1 MKSYIHTYA
10 TISRVDSFENGIL
23 SGDAVEVHE
32 ETMHPNYKDY
42 ISPAS
47 IRRMSPVVKMGV
59 TAGLKC
65 LKDQG
70 EIGGVVVGT
79 ALGCLK
85 DTEKFLST
93 VVKHEGLAISP
104 TAFIQSTHNTV
115 AGQIALTIGN
125 NGYNMT
131 HSQQGISFECALLD
145 GQLLSQETKLP
156 VLVGACEENIDF
168 LNEMAGELGAGNL
181 DLAEGASYF
190 LISSEKGSSNIAVMD
205 VQTGLTEEET
215 KAYLSKHQPDLVMV
229 GAAFTEIIDT
239 NSIPSIDYTQLSG
252 LYGTNSA
259 FGLQMAVEILEKKPD
274 TIEGVSPESL
284 KTIIVLN
291 AQRGKG
297 ISVILVKEESNS

>member
-23 SGDAVEVHE
+23 SGDAVEVQE

-42 ISPAS
+42 ISPAL

-70 EIGGVVVGT
+70 EVGGVVVGT

-85 DTEKFLST
+85 DTEKFLGT

-156 VLVGACEENIDF
+156 VLVGACEEHIEF
-168 LNEMAGELGAGNL
+168 LSEMTEDLGAGNL

-190 LISSEKGSSNIAVMD
+190 LISSEKGSSDIAVSE
-205 VQTGLTEEET
+205 VQTGLTSEQLET
-215 KAYLSKHQPDLVMV
+215 YISKHQPDLVLT
-229 GAAFTEIIDT
+229 GAAFAENPET
-239 NSIPSIDYTQLSG
+239 NSLPTIDYVQLSG
-252 LYGTNSA
+252 LYGTNAA
-259 FGLQMAVEILEKKPD
+259 FGLQLAVEILEKQPD
-274 TIEGVSPESL
+274 TIEGVPPGNL
-284 KTIIVLN
+284 NKIVVFN

-297 ISVILVKEESNS
+297 VSVMLVVKD